1 MRFGAYIKDKMG
13 WILLNGM
20 GMLLLFAFLLAM
32 GNSLS
37 AIALIFLAWKVF
49 RRSPIFSWKNRN
61 FTEPSLDPI

>member
-37 AIALIFLAWKVF
+37 AIALIFLAWGVILAWSD
-49 RRSPIFSWKNRN
+49 RSVSKPKKIF
-61 FTEPSLDPI
+61 

>member
-32 GNSLS
+32 GNSL
-37 AIALIFLAWKVF
+37 
-49 RRSPIFSWKNRN
+49 
-61 FTEPSLDPI
+61 